1 MGFLRKKARQLKKG
15 IKKLFS
21 SSLGRIVGGIALS
34 MMFGPVV
41 DRIFQGGASAASGK
55 VGEEVGKKVVEKEVE
70 KKVAEEAGKKVVEE
84 SAKKAVEEGA
94 KKVVEEGAKEVV
106 TEAVVSDSVTGA
118 VEKAVEKNFIQQL
131 GTNLKEG
138 AIDIGTG
145 IKNFAVD
152 PIGKTG
158 EYLGGG
164 NFIPD
169 VAKGV
174 VGSVATSAIIGDP
187 EEQFVSRGIM
197 PQPAQEQAQN
207 AYVQAVQAQVPSMQG
222 MNFQQMN
229 QSLLYGT
236 LSPQYLM
243 SQQQYG

>member
-1 MGFLRKKARQLKKG
+1 MGFLRKIGRKIKKG
-15 IKKLFS
+15 VKKLFS
-21 SSLGRIVGGIALS
+21 SSLGSLVGGIALS
-34 MMFGPVV
+34 MMFGPMVE
-41 DRIFQGGASAASGK
+41 RIFQGGATAVPGK
-55 VGEEVGKKVVEKEVE
+55 VGEEVGKKV
-70 KKVAEEAGKKVVEE
+70 AEEAGKKVTEEAGKKIVE
-84 SAKKAVEEGA
+84 KGA
-94 KKVVEEGAKEVV
+94 EQVA
-106 TEAVVSDSVTGA
+106 TEAVKKEFVDSTVTG
-118 VEKAVEKNFIQQL
+118 AVEKNFIQQL

-145 IKNFAVD
+145 IKEFAVD

-158 EYLGGG
+158 EYFSGD
-164 NFIPD
+164 FIPD
-169 VAKGV
+169 VAQGV
-174 VGSVATSAIIGDP
+174 LGSVATQAIIGDP
-187 EEQFVSRGIM
+187 EEPFVSGGIM

-207 AYVQAVQAQVPSMQG
+207 AYVQAVQSQVPSMQG

>member
-41 DRIFQGGASAASGK
+41 DRIFQGGATAVPG
-55 VGEEVGKKVVEKEVE
+55 
-70 KKVAEEAGKKVVEE
+70 KVAEEAGKKVVEE
-84 SAKKAVEEGA
+84 GAKKVAEEGA
-94 KKVVEEGAKEVV
+94 KKVVEEGAKNVA
-106 TEAVVSDSVTGA
+106 TDAIASDTVTGA
-118 VEKAVEKNFIQQL
+118 VEKNFMQKL

-169 VAKGV
+169 VAQGV
-174 VGSVATSAIIGDP
+174 LGSVATSAIIGDP

-197 PQPAQEQAQN
+197 PQPVQEQAQN

>member
-1 MGFLRKKARQLKKG
+1 MGFLRKIGRKIKKG
-15 IKKLFS
+15 VKKLFS
-21 SSLGRIVGGIALS
+21 SSLGSLVGGIALS
-34 MMFGPVV
+34 MMFGPMVERV
-41 DRIFQGGASAASGK
+41 FQGGATAVPGK
-55 VGEEVGKKVVEKEVE
+55 VGEEVGKKVAEEAG
-70 KKVAEEAGKKVVEE
+70 KKVAEEAGKKIVE
-84 SAKKAVEEGA
+84 KGA
-94 KKVVEEGAKEVV
+94 EQVA
-106 TEAVVSDSVTGA
+106 TEAVKKEIVDSTVTG
-118 VEKAVEKNFIQQL
+118 AVEKNFIQQL

-145 IKNFAVD
+145 IKEFAVD

-158 EYLGGG
+158 KYLSGD
-164 NFIPD
+164 FIPD
-169 VAKGV
+169 VAQGV
-174 VGSVATSAIIGDP
+174 LGSVATQAIIGDP
-187 EEQFVSRGIM
+187 EEPFVSGGIM

-207 AYVQAVQAQVPSMQG
+207 AYVQAVQSQVPSMQG

>member
-1 MGFLRKKARQLKKG
+1 MGFLRKIGRKIKKG
-15 IKKLFS
+15 VKKLFS
-21 SSLGRIVGGIALS
+21 SSLGSIVGGIALS
-34 MMFGPVV
+34 MMFGPMVERV
-41 DRIFQGGASAASGK
+41 FQGGATAVPGK
-55 VGEEVGKKVVEKEVE
+55 VGEEVG

-84 SAKKAVEEGA
+84 GA
-94 KKVVEEGAKEVV
+94 KQVATEAAKNEFAAATV
-106 TEAVVSDSVTGA
+106 TE
-118 VEKAVEKNFIQQL
+118 AVEKNFAQQL
-131 GTNLKEG
+131 GANLKEG
-138 AIDIGTG
+138 AMDIGKG
-145 IKNFAVD
+145 IKEFAVD

-158 EYLGGG
+158 EYIGGG

-169 VAKGV
+169 VAQGV
-174 VGSVATSAIIGDP
+174 LGSVATQAIIGDP
-187 EEQFVSRGIM
+187 EEPFVSGGIM

-207 AYVQAVQAQVPSMQG
+207 AYVQAVQSQVPSMQG

>member
-55 VGEEVGKKVVEKEVE
+55 V
-70 KKVAEEAGKKVVEE
+70 AEEAGKKVVEE

-106 TEAVVSDSVTGA
+106 TEAVVSDSVTG
-118 VEKAVEKNFIQQL
+118 AVEKNFIQQL

-174 VGSVATSAIIGDP
+174 IGSVATSAIIGDP